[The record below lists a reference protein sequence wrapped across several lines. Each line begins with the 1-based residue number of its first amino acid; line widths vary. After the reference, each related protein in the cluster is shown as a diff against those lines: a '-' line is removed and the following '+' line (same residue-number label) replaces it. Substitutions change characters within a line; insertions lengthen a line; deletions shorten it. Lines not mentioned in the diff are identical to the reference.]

1 MSKGSIL
8 IVEDY
13 KEISQMLAD
22 FLTAHEYDVE
32 CAYDGRRASELLKNH
47 TYSIVLMDLMLPYKS
62 GDVLIGELREKSQTP
77 VIVLSAKSQVE
88 TRLEVLRMGADDYIL
103 KPFDLDEVLVRI
115 EVVLR
120 RSGSALKDEKK
131 EESVL
136 CCGDLKLYT
145 EQHRVTYGQQNIAL
159 TAKEMHLLQLF
170 LQQPERTYTKA
181 NLYEA
186 VWNDVYYYEDN
197 TINVHLSNLRSKLKK
212 ATGQEFV
219 ETVWGIGYRLK
230 KQQEEKYVDSN

>member
-22 FLTAHEYDVE
+22 FLTAHEYEIE
-32 CAYDGRRASELLKNH
+32 CAYDGRQASELIKKN
-47 TYSIVLMDLMLPYKS
+47 TYTLVLMDLMLPYKS

-103 KPFDLDEVLVRI
+103 KPFDLDEVMVRI

-120 RSGSALKDEKK
+120 RSSLSTKDEKK

-136 CCGDLKLYT
+136 CCGELKLYT
-145 EQHRVTYGQQNIAL
+145 EQHRVTYGQENIAL

-170 LQQPERTYTKA
+170 LEQPEKTYT
-181 NLYEA
+181 
-186 VWNDVYYYEDN
+186 
-197 TINVHLSNLRSKLKK
+197 
-212 ATGQEFV
+212 
-219 ETVWGIGYRLK
+219 
-230 KQQEEKYVDSN
+230 

>member
-1 MSKGSIL
+1 MSKGRIL

-22 FLTAHEYDVE
+22 FLTTHDYEVE
-32 CAYDGRRASELLKNH
+32 CAFDGRQASELIKKN
-47 TYSIVLMDLMLPYKS
+47 TYAIILMDLMLPYKS

-120 RSGSALKDEKK
+120 RSGTVENTDSK
-131 EESVL
+131 EEKVR
-136 CCGDLKLYT
+136 CCGDLKLYP
-145 EQHRVTYGQQNIAL
+145 EQHRVVYGQQNIAL
-159 TAKEMHLLQLF
+159 TAKEMHLLQL
-170 LQQPERTYTKA
+170 LLEQPDKTFTKA
-181 NLYEA
+181 NLYES

-212 ATGQEFV
+212 ATGQEFI
-219 ETVWGIGYRLK
+219 ETVWGIGYRLRK
-230 KQQEEKYVDSN
+230 QEEPYVDGN